1 MPWHENNMLAIQSR
15 LPLIGRHYPSH
26 KVRGGEPTNYPS
38 KGSASALHNPNTLTQ
53 NSIAQHRKELQND
66 LKFKIYYLI
75 ITEFNLRGVMPYLYP
90 RNPGIPKTAGDIPTK
105 RLPKILPSIPLKP
118 HPFKSFHPIVAVP
131 SFIKYIR
138 KKQPQKDVI

>member
-1 MPWHENNMLAIQSR
+1 MNAVARKQHVGNPSR

-53 NSIAQHRKELQND
+53 HSIAQHRKELQND

-75 ITEFNLRGVMPYLYP
+75 ITEFNLRGVMSYFYP
-90 RNPGIPKTAGDIPTK
+90 RNPGIPKTAGDISTK
-105 RLPKILPSIPLKP
+105 TPPKNPPFYTLKTQSFQTIPSNRCRFQL
-118 HPFKSFHPIVAVP
+118 
-131 SFIKYIR
+131 Y
-138 KKQPQKDVI
+138 